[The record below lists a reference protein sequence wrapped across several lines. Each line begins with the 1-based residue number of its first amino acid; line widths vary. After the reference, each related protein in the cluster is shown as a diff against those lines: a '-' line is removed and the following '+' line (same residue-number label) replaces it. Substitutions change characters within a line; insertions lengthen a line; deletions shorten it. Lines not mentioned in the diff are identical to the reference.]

1 MSNIVKSQIRLP
13 QGIYEDAKKLA
24 SEKGLSLNQFIVDAI
39 HETTMKRACSPLKVK
54 QALEL
59 ITFALEQNNHV

>member
-13 QGIYEDAKKLA
+13 QTIYENAKKLA
-24 SEKGLSLNQFIVDAI
+24 SERGLSLNQLIVDSL
-39 HETTMKRACSPLKVK
+39 HETTMKRACSPIKVK